1 MTFAWF
7 LKQLLAA
14 LLLPPGNGL
23 LLLALAGLFRRRRWA
38 PAFAVVGA
46 LLLFL
51 QSLPPVAQAL
61 MASLERQAGPV
72 VVAAEGA
79 QAIVVLGGGLDA
91 DAPEYGGD
99 TAGERTLGR
108 LRYGAV
114 LARRFELPVLVTGG
128 QPSYASRAEAD
139 VMAEFLQN
147 ELAVAVRWRETA
159 ALDTEGNAAFSAA
172 ILHDAGVQRVLLVT
186 DAFHMPRARE
196 LFERAGLSVVPAP
209 LWFRAAE
216 TRRQGLL
223 DWLPRASALRY
234 SYYALHEWLGR
245 LWLRLKVEGSPAR

>member
-7 LKQLLAA
+7 LKQCVAA

-23 LLLALAGLFRRRRWA
+23 FLLLLAGLFRRRRWA
-38 PAFAVVGA
+38 PGVAVLGTA
-46 LLLFL
+46 LLFL
-51 QSLPPVAQAL
+51 PALPPVAQAL
-61 MASLERQAGPV
+61 MGTLERQAGAV
-72 VVAAEGA
+72 VTSAEGA

-108 LRYGAV
+108 LRYGAQ
-114 LARRFELPVLVTGG
+114 LARRFALPVLVTGG
-128 QPSYASRAEAD
+128 RPSYATRPEAD
-139 VMAEFLQN
+139 VMAEILETEF
-147 ELAVAVRWRETA
+147 AVAVRWRETA
-159 ALDTEGNAAFSAA
+159 ALDTEGNATFSAA
-172 ILHDAGVQRVLLVT
+172 ILRDAGVKRILLVT
-186 DAFHMPRARE
+186 DAFHMPRARQ
-196 LFERAGLSVVPAP
+196 LFAAAGLEVVPAP
-209 LWFRAAE
+209 TWFRAAG
-216 TRRQGLL
+216 TQRPGLL